1 MIKLTRLSD
10 EEFVLNSDLIETLD
24 ATPDTV
30 ITLTTGQRLRVQES
44 TDDILSRIMEFRR
57 AIMGARSLPIS
68 IGNDQ

>member
-1 MIKLTRLSD
+1 MIRLTRLSH

-44 TDDILSRIMEFRR
+44 TDEVVSRIIGFRR
-57 AIMGARSLPIS
+57 AILGVGSLPIS
-68 IGNDQ
+68 GGNDQ